1 MKRLTFFEF
10 INLLLDIMEMPLT
23 PSDDRSRREILSE
36 IFSIIKKIIDRSAGT
51 GLKVNKGIDA
61 ALMLNQK
68 GAGNLLENGDLL
80 FKNIGEP
87 PRLLSIAERRLIF
100 TARNNNL

>member
-1 MKRLTFFEF
+1 MTDCKF
-10 INLLLDIMEMPLT
+10 ITLLLDITDMPSM
-23 PSDDRSRREILSE
+23 PSDNRSRRGILPE
-36 IFSIIKKIIDRSAGT
+36 IFSIVKKIIDRSAGT